1 MQLVHRKFFIRPKL
15 GYQMNFSAK
24 SAMASVYRDL
34 ESMRPQLFRLA
45 SEANENNDELMGVLR
60 LTDEVNRVINV
71 VKDKYP
77 DVVEL
82 SK

>member
-1 MQLVHRKFFIRPKL
+1 
-15 GYQMNFSAK
+15 
-24 SAMASVYRDL
+24 
-34 ESMRPQLFRLA
+34 MRPQLFRLA

>member
-1 MQLVHRKFFIRPKL
+1 VHRKIRIFSAHCEIKI
-15 GYQMNFSAK
+15 FSAK